1 LREELKYLAF
11 ITVLHAVFFV
21 MAAGYENIIL
31 PDSED
36 YIWQA
41 ENIKTEGSFYAAD
54 FSKPIKTDYFSK
66 RPPLYALLVLVI
78 TTITGSLFG
87 ILFIQ
92 NILSILTAWLIYRLL
107 KTDFKIPHAAGWS
120 AGLWLIFPNQLLY
133 ANMVMSETLLQ
144 FLLVSAFYFF
154 VRYTRN
160 QQPGWI
166 YLNVL
171 CLSLALLTK
180 PVMLYFWILNAVV
193 LVLLGIKYRQ
203 YFLPLPVLILPL
215 IIVLWSEK
223 NYETTGYRHYA
234 SISHVNLKDY
244 NTKYF
249 LFEKYGSKYGDS
261 VINIIDTKLAT
272 LPDYKDR
279 CEYIKDTCARIILS
293 DIPRYTKFHIKGMV
307 TFMIDPGRYD
317 YVNFFAV
324 PQGDRLGLLHYVSKG
339 DIAEL
344 KQFLKTQPLWLVI
357 VMAVQMLLSGLV
369 MVLCFVSLFDKTVP
383 FWPKLYLY
391 LIIGYIWFITGPIGS
406 ARFKVPVYPLLIIA
420 ALVGLNYL
428 LKWSAKNRVNSQN
441 QNQPADSPA

>member
-1 LREELKYLAF
+1 MREELKYLAF

-21 MAAGYENIIL
+21 MAAGFENIIL

-41 ENIKTEGSFYAAD
+41 ENIKTEGSFYATD
-54 FSKPIKTDYFSK
+54 FSKPVKTDYFSK

-144 FLLVSAFYFF
+144 FLLVAAFYFF

-193 LVLLGIKYRQ
+193 LVILGIKYRQ

-223 NYETTGYRHYA
+223 NYETMGYRHYS

-249 LFEKYGSKYGDS
+249 LFEKYGSEYGDS
-261 VINIIDTKLAT
+261 VINVIDTKLAT
-272 LPDYKDR
+272 LPDYKAR
-279 CEYIKDTCARIILS
+279 CEYIKDTCTRIILS
-293 DIPRYTKFHIKGMV
+293 DIPRYTKFHIKGMI

-324 PQGDRLGLLHYVSKG
+324 PQGDGLGLLHYVSKG
-339 DIAEL
+339 DMAEL

-406 ARFKVPVYPLLIIA
+406 AR
-420 ALVGLNYL
+420 
-428 LKWSAKNRVNSQN
+428 
-441 QNQPADSPA
+441 